1 MLAGMSLIIEP
12 SEFSQPDFAVTWRE
26 ADGRAVRVGRIS
38 RANAGAP
45 DGTPWVWT
53 IDLFQRAGRAEPH
66 QGHAAS
72 EDEARAKWQEHWDSA
87 DVPVRWPP
95 VRPASSG

>member
-1 MLAGMSLIIEP
+1 MSLFIEP

-26 ADGRAVRVGRIS
+26 ADGRAVRIGRIS

-45 DGTPWVWT
+45 PWVWT

-66 QGHAAS
+66 QGHAAT
-72 EDEARAKWQEHWDSA
+72 EDEARAKWKRCWETG

-95 VRPASSG
+95 SLQP